1 MAWVIAGDP
10 YATRPGP
17 DTKHL
22 GGTGTGSPLKDDGQY
37 SSEDFV
43 DAPTPEAP
51 EPPDDSGFRTVD
63 TEEE

>member
-1 MAWVIAGDP
+1 MAWVIADDP

-43 DAPTPEAP
+43 DASTP
-51 EPPDDSGFRTVD
+51 EPPVDNGFRTVKN
-63 TEEE
+63 EEE

>member
-1 MAWVIAGDP
+1 MAWVIADDP

-22 GGTGTGSPLKDDGQY
+22 GGTGTGSPLKDDAQY

-43 DAPTPEAP
+43 DALTPEEP
-51 EPPDDSGFRTVD
+51 EVPEQPDGGFRTV
-63 TEEE
+63 EN